1 MNVECLVLYIQ
12 VITTNCF
19 QELVPFKPTY
29 MFSPTAPYGN
39 EFHNIIFCE
48 VDSYFLW
55 DGLIWVPLFFSIT
68 RDNKWL
74 FLSIRL
80 HAAHDFRSLYQ
91 NSLNGL
97 FSKLKFLCL
106 YPSY

>member
-1 MNVECLVLYIQ
+1 
-12 VITTNCF
+12 
-19 QELVPFKPTY
+19 

-39 EFHNIIFCE
+39 EFHNIISCE
-48 VDSYFLW
+48 VDGYFIW

-106 YPSY
+106 YLSY